1 MKIHLKFDHKKKDV
15 LGAIDCQSDNEQV
28 DYLIRALMQKY
39 NEDNSIEKSSQLAEL
54 IHNDL
59 DYEIILFLATKAI
72 EEKMLHLVIRQMK
85 NELKNFLN
93 DEDI

>member
-15 LGAIDCQSDNEQV
+15 LDAIDCQSDSEQV
-28 DYLIRALMQKY
+28 DYLIRGLMQKY

-72 EEKMLHLVIRQMK
+72 EEKMLHLVIRKMK